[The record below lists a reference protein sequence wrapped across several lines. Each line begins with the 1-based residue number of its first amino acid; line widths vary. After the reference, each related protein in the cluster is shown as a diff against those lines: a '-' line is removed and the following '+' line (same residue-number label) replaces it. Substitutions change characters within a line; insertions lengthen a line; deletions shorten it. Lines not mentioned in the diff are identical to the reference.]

1 MKEQI
6 VTIDETDMS
15 IEKII
20 VQTVDYLDKN
30 AAGMYPLSFE
40 KK

>member
-6 VTIDETDMS
+6 VTIDEADMG

-20 VQTVDYLDKN
+20 VQTVDYLDKH
-30 AAGMYPLSFE
+30 A
-40 KK
+40 